1 MTSYATQNSLL
12 LDKLMEYY
20 TVDNN
25 LDKILSI
32 INGESFIKLR
42 KEPLQT
48 FNSVSALLK
57 DRIST

>member
-32 INGESFIKLR
+32 INGESFYL
-42 KEPLQT
+42 
-48 FNSVSALLK
+48 
-57 DRIST
+57 